1 MRTRPNY
8 AAGIAAFVWL
18 LIIGVPLYALV
29 NTAVQPQTTYTDKG
43 PVSIPDAVTP
53 ANFHTVL
60 DSGFLQYIWN
70 TLVVAAATVAVVL
83 ALAIPI
89 SYTVVRGRGWM
100 SRGVFRLFLLGLAI
114 PSQAVIIPLFLIVND
129 LGFYDT
135 LWGIILPTAA
145 FALPVSVLVLSG
157 GMRDISTEL
166 YEAMAL
172 DGAGPA
178 RTLVTMVVPMSK
190 SAIATTSVFTALQA
204 WNGFL
209 FPLIMTQ
216 SEDTKLVTLG
226 LYNFVSE
233 YGANVP
239 ALLAAVLMSAVPI
252 LVVYLFARRALVAG
266 LMGAGGK

>member
-8 AAGIAAFVWL
+8 VAGAAALVWL
-18 LIIGVPLYALV
+18 LIIGVPLYALL
-29 NTAVQPQTTYTDKG
+29 NTAVQPQTKYTDKG
-43 PVSIPDAVTP
+43 PLSLPAALTPD
-53 ANFHTVL
+53 NFRTVL
-60 DSGFLQYIWN
+60 DSGFLTYIGN
-70 TLVVAAATVAVVL
+70 TVVVAAVTVALVL
-83 ALAIPI
+83 GLAIPI
-89 SYTVVRGRGWM
+89 SYAVVRGRGWITT
-100 SRGVFRLFLLGLAI
+100 GVFRLFLLGLAI
-114 PSQAVIIPLFLIVND
+114 PSQAVIIPLFLIIND
-129 LGFYDT
+129 LGLYDS

-157 GMRDISTEL
+157 GMRDISPEL

-178 RTLVTMVVPMSK
+178 RTLVTLVVPMSS
-190 SAIATTSVFTALQA
+190 SAIATASVFAALQA

-209 FPLIMTQ
+209 FPLVMTQ

-233 YGANVP
+233 YGSDIP
-239 ALLAAVLMSAVPI
+239 ALLAAVLMSALPI